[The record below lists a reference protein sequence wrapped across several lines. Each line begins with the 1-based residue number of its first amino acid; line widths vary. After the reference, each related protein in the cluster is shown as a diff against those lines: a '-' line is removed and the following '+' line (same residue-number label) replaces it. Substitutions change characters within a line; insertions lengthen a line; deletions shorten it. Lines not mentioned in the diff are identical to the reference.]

1 MDLFFYDR
9 CQTQTK
15 RAMRRRKRKT
25 NYVPRH
31 ELVIRLAAETN
42 WTYAEVRDL
51 MIAESKFLRS
61 AEETYL

>member
-1 MDLFFYDR
+1 MDLFFYNR

-15 RAMRRRKRKT
+15 RAMRRRKKN

-31 ELVIRLAAETN
+31 KLIIRLAAETN

-61 AEETYL
+61 AEEIYL